1 MKDLS
6 NKLKRSKTH
15 NYHWSC
21 DEAGCRLYFCSSRP
35 NLNKS
40 RGVKKERGKV
50 ITLLDRNTST
60 FAYRDLPNGR
70 YYEYWIPYICLENKQ
85 VKTIS
90 YYYAYGENA
99 GVGFDLLEDL
109 NGKDI
114 YPSDIYFDVK
124 GGKVTDHI
132 KKQKPSCSKIK
143 GNQGASWSKC
153 KDKER

>member
-1 MKDLS
+1 M
-6 NKLKRSKTH
+6 
-15 NYHWSC
+15 
-21 DEAGCRLYFCSSRP
+21 
-35 NLNKS
+35 
-40 RGVKKERGKV
+40 

-70 YYEYWIPYICLENKQ
+70 YYEYWIPYACLENKQ

-90 YYYAYGENA
+90 YYYAYGKNA

-132 KKQKPSCSKIK
+132 KKPKTSRSKVK
-143 GNQGASWSKC
+143 GV
-153 KDKER
+153 

>member
-21 DEAGCRLYFCSSRP
+21 NEAGCRLYFCSSRP

-40 RGVKKERGKV
+40 RGVKKERGKA

-70 YYEYWIPYICLENKQ
+70 YYEYWIQYACLENKQ

-90 YYYAYGENA
+90 HYYAQGENA
-99 GVGFDLLEDL
+99 RVGFDLLEDL
-109 NGKDI
+109 SGKDI
-114 YPSDIYFDVK
+114 CPTNYYFDVK
-124 GGKVTDHI
+124 GGKVTDHT
-132 KKQKPSCSKIK
+132 KSLKHHAPKSRQFKTVY
-143 GNQGASWSKC
+143 A
-153 KDKER
+153 

>member
-35 NLNKS
+35 NLDKS
-40 RGVKKERGKV
+40 RGVQKERGKV

-70 YYEYWIPYICLENKQ
+70 YYEYWIPYACLENKQ

-114 YPSDIYFDVK
+114 HSSDYYFDVK
-124 GGKVTDHI
+124 GGKVSEHKD
-132 KKQKPSCSKIK
+132 KKKKTSCSKIK
-143 GNQGASWSKC
+143 GNKGTSWSKN
-153 KDKER
+153 KHK

>member
-1 MKDLS
+1 
-6 NKLKRSKTH
+6 
-15 NYHWSC
+15 
-21 DEAGCRLYFCSSRP
+21 LYFCSSRP
-35 NLNKS
+35 NLNNS
-40 RGVKKERGKV
+40 RGITKERGKA

-70 YYEYWIPYICLENKQ
+70 YYEYWIQYACLENKQ

-90 YYYAYGENA
+90 YYYAQGENA

-109 NGKDI
+109 EGRLI
-114 YPSDIYFDVK
+114 MPTTYYFDVK

-143 GNQGASWSKC
+143 AV
-153 KDKER
+153 